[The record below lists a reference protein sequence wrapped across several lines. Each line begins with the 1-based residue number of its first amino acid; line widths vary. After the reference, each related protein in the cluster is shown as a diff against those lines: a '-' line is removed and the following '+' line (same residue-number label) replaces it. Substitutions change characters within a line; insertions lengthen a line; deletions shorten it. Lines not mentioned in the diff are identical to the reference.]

1 MRNTRTILV
10 AAILAQ
16 TWLVGCGGAPVD
28 TRAPDGVSGA
38 TDLAP
43 PPPRGAEPG
52 PTVEAAAPTSH
63 VCEASIGAPEDVWLR
78 IEAVRALPAE
88 ERAAKCGLDLIPIIA
103 AWRSVPVDIL
113 APIVERAAADPTALD
128 AWVADKAQNAPKAAA
143 DVVAMDV
150 VGRFAVGGDSK
161 EVEARRMHWS
171 GVPAASVP
179 EVAAMLEEAKLLPK
193 LLGEVNAVHELR
205 CLLEV
210 NALGF
215 AVKCTPI
222 HPATTPISLNWT
234 TAVRDGVLEKLEL
247 TSCTGSKSCP
257 KLKKTAEKL
266 VTRYRALVEEVG
278 KLKTSVYSARL
289 LALMELP
296 PFKGRSAVE

>member
-1 MRNTRTILV
+1 MRNMRTISI
-10 AAILAQ
+10 AAILAHAS
-16 TWLVGCGGAPVD
+16 LVGCSGAPVD
-28 TRAPDGVSGA
+28 ARAPDGVSGA

-43 PPPRGAEPG
+43 PPPRGAEPE
-52 PTVEAAAPTSH
+52 PTAASASH
-63 VCEASIGAPEDVWLR
+63 VCEASVGAPDEVWPR
-78 IEAVRALPAE
+78 IEAIRALPAE
-88 ERAAKCGLDLIPIIA
+88 ERAAKCGLNVVPILA
-103 AWRSVPVDIL
+103 AWRSIPVDIL
-113 APIVERAAADPTALD
+113 APIVERTAADPTALD
-128 AWVADKAQNAPKAAA
+128 AWVEGAAPNAPKAAA

-161 EVEARRMHWS
+161 AVEARRAHWS

-179 EVAAMLEEAKLLPK
+179 EVAAVLDEAKLLSK

-215 AVKCTPI
+215 AMKCTPI

-234 TAVRDGVLEKLEL
+234 SAVRDGVLEKLEL
-247 TSCTGSKSCP
+247 TSCTGKSCA
-257 KLKKTAEKL
+257 KLRKTAEKL

-278 KLKTSVYSARL
+278 KLKTSVYRARL
-289 LALMELP
+289 FALMELP
-296 PFKGRSAVE
+296 PFEGRSAVE